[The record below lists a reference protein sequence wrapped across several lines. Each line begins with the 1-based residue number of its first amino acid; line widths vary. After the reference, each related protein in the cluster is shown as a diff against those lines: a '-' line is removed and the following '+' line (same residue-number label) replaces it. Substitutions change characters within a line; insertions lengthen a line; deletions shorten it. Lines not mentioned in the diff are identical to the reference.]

1 MGNGVALTQKLQQ
14 EILELPPESLPD
26 LEKFIE
32 FLRFKTKPRKKKAT
46 ADPPF
51 DPTDAI
57 RLDGLLKGYDFS
69 PEFIKE
75 ARREIWHKFAVEDE

>member
-1 MGNGVALTQKLQQ
+1 MALAEKLQR

-26 LEKFIE
+26 LEKFVE
-32 FLRFKTKPRKKKAT
+32 FLRFKERSGKKKPST
-46 ADPPF
+46 KPPF

-75 ARREIWHKFAVEDE
+75 VRQEMWHKPTMENQ

>member
-1 MGNGVALTQKLQQ
+1 MSDSVALAEKIQQ
-14 EILELPPESLPD
+14 DILELPPESLPE
-26 LEKFIE
+26 LAQFVE
-32 FLRFKTKPRKKKAT
+32 FLRFKAKPQKKKAS
-46 ADPPF
+46 AKPPF

-75 ARREIWHKFAVEDE
+75 ARQEMWSKFAVENE